1 MVLKMESL
9 DLEITLN
16 KSQFHEAECSES
28 CGNILEPDFLIK
40 LWLVILRRVEM
51 GAKLAADYG
60 DKKLSLI
67 LQYMELPDKARFKK
81 IWIDLNAI
89 CMTK

>member
-81 IWIDLNAI
+81 I
-89 CMTK
+89 